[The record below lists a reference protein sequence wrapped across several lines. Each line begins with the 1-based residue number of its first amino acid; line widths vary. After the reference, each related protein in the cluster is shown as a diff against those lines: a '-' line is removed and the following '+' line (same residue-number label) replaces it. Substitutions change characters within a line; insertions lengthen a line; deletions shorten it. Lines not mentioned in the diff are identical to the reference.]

1 MKNNKTFIKRWELG
15 GLPYTDAEL
24 KNLHLSEK
32 LARAL
37 TDESCEAERQTKP
50 GGESAVRLT
59 DGCEAEKRPGPGRE
73 SAAVWLTDDPGEAEK
88 LTERGACVVY
98 LLTGAN
104 RDRPCGGA
112 EWCAEV
118 WEQEDERAK
127 KAPEMPGERDMP
139 EEREMPGER
148 DTPEERDTPG
158 KREVPGERDMPGKSG
173 PHPGTE
179 GWKRRL
185 MEAEREGLPG
195 WLPEEFLWRVWLR
208 RQSLPWHICE
218 TRRLALREMTE
229 EDLDFLYEM
238 QESGEAGRFLERL
251 NGDREEERQKLE
263 AYRRQM
269 YGFYGFGI
277 WMVIEKESGACVG
290 RAGLQM
296 RDGFEEPELGFA
308 IAEKYRRRGYAEEA
322 CLAVLEYAEDEL
334 ELSKVRAVVD
344 EENINSRRLCEKL
357 GFFVDK
363 RSELDGRMCIFFSKR
378 LRGAP

>member
-15 GLPYTDAEL
+15 GLPYTAAEL
-24 KNLHLSEK
+24 KNLHLSQK

-37 TDESCEAERQTKP
+37 TDESREAEKQTKP
-50 GGESAVRLT
+50 ERESAVRLA
-59 DGCEAEKRPGPGRE
+59 DGCEAENRPGPGKK
-73 SAAVWLTDDPGEAEK
+73 SAAVWLTDDPGEVEK
-88 LTERGACVVY
+88 LTECGACVVY

-104 RDRPCGGA
+104 RDMPCSGA

-127 KAPEMPGERDMP
+127 KAPEMSGERDV
-139 EEREMPGER
+139 
-148 DTPEERDTPG
+148 PG
-158 KREVPGERDMPGKSG
+158 KNG
-173 PHPGTE
+173 PEPAAE
-179 GWKRRL
+179 GWKKRL

-208 RQSLPWHICE
+208 RKNLPWHICE
-218 TRRLALREMTE
+218 TGRLALREMTE

-238 QESGEAGRFLERL
+238 QRSGEAGRFLERPS
-251 NGDREEERQKLE
+251 GDREAERQKLE
-263 AYRRQM
+263 AYRQRM

-277 WMVIEKESGACVG
+277 WMLIEKESGACIG

-296 RDGFEEPELGFA
+296 RDGFEAPELGFA
-308 IAEKYRRRGYAEEA
+308 IAEKYRGRGYAKEA
-322 CLAVLEYAEDEL
+322 CLAVLEYAKKQL
-334 ELSKVRAVVD
+334 ELLKVRAVVD

-357 GFFVDK
+357 GFSVDK

-378 LRGAP
+378 MRGAP